1 VEVQVLSTA
10 PFPPKGG
17 PRGRPLTFYAQ
28 PSWPPFDC
36 LRAYNGPTMDRRQF
50 LASGAASIPA
60 PPSPPM
66 PLVIGSDHAG
76 FPMKGPV
83 IQLLKSWGHS
93 VKDCGCFSTDPVD
106 FPDIARLV
114 CADIKSG
121 RATRGILVCGT
132 GIGATIAGNKIR
144 GIRAALCHDTYS
156 AHQSVEHDDVNLLC
170 MGAWIIGPKLAEE
183 ILHAFLGARFSTS
196 EEFRRRVRK
205 LEEMEKER

>member
-1 VEVQVLSTA
+1 MQ
-10 PFPPKGG
+10 
-17 PRGRPLTFYAQ
+17 
-28 PSWPPFDC
+28 
-36 LRAYNGPTMDRRQF
+36 RRSF
-50 LASGAASIPA
+50 LASSLFAAGAPAAS
-60 PPSPPM
+60 PM

-76 FPMKGPV
+76 FPLKGPV
-83 IQLLKSWGHS
+83 IELLKSWGHG

-114 CADIKSG
+114 CAEIKSG

-132 GIGATIAGNKIR
+132 GIGAAIAGNKVR

-183 ILHAFLGARFSTS
+183 ILRAFLGARFSAS